1 MQTVDSLLTLCHVSP
16 NTVYFDMEVG
26 GEEVGRITFELRA
39 DVAPKTAGDQINLL
53 DLFISDGSCHADTS
67 QRTSGRF
74 VRERKDMDTR
84 AAPSTE

>member
-1 MQTVDSLLTLCHVSP
+1 MTSVLSTSD
-16 NTVYFDMEVG
+16 
-26 GEEVGRITFELRA
+26 I
-39 DVAPKTAGDQINLL
+39 APKTAGDQINLL